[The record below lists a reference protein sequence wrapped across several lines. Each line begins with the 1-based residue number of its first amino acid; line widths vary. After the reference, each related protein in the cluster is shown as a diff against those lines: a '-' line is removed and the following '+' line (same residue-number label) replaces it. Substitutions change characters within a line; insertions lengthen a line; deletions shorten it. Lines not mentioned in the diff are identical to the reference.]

1 MKTFSHYLIVM
12 LMVMLFIFRLI
23 VVFTTTMGIEF
34 FATSLNPQMEIV
46 LLFVTLPCI
55 ALIAKSKVIGTI
67 IMIIGSIMY
76 YGPNLFNNVLFIFN
90 NNVVTVELILSTI
103 ISLVSVLIPIV
114 AFFVVMFAKQQE
126 KHPVNKKTD
135 FFYKNEEY
143 DRKYDERADK
153 NNYRTL

>member
-12 LMVMLFIFRLI
+12 LMVVLFIFRLI

-34 FATSLNPQMEIV
+34 FATSLNPRIEII

-55 ALIAKSKVIGTI
+55 ALIAKSKVSGTI